1 MKQTNGTNNKHNTRE
16 SWLRSATD
24 MMRKHFEDCG
34 YPLPSNIRFAIAFP
48 STGRRGTRVGEC
60 WHADTSEDGNYELI
74 IRADIAEP
82 VEVLG
87 VLVHELVHSV
97 VPVDAGHG
105 KLYRDAAIKIGLTGK
120 MREAMPNGLLRDR
133 LITVAEAL
141 GPLPHAR
148 LNIERGRDNKGP
160 ADRAKKQGTR
170 MLKASCQD
178 ENCTFV
184 VRLAATPAREIGS
197 PHCPKHGE
205 MTVEWP
211 ENEDTGD
218 SGDDAPEDATPAEN
232 PF

>member
-1 MKQTNGTNNKHNTRE
+1 MKQTNGKGNVHDTRE

-24 MMRKHFEDCG
+24 MMRPHFESCG
-34 YPLPSNIRFAIAFP
+34 YSIPSNIRFAIAFP
-48 STGRRGTRVGEC
+48 STGRRGARVGEC
-60 WHADTSEDGNYELI
+60 WHADTSEDGNFELI

-87 VLVHELVHSV
+87 VLVHELVHAV
-97 VPVDAGHG
+97 IPVDAGHG
-105 KLYRDAAIKIGLTGK
+105 KLYREAAIKIGLTGK
-120 MREAMPNGLLRDR
+120 MREAMPNGLLRDK
-133 LITVAEAL
+133 LLTVAEAL

-170 MLKASCQD
+170 MLKASCKD
-178 ENCTFV
+178 ESCPYV
-184 VRLAATPAREIGS
+184 VRVAATPAREIGP

-211 ENEDTGD
+211 EDEDTGD
-218 SGDDAPEDATPAEN
+218 SGDQASEDTAPAHS